1 MKIHVLYVLEKPM
14 YKWTHVV
21 QALLFKDQLALPQ
34 RLYHLQ
40 SSAILALHRSVQI

>member
-1 MKIHVLYVLEKPM
+1 MKIHVLYVLKKPM

-21 QALLFKDQLALPQ
+21 QTLLFKDLLELPQ

-40 SSAILALHRSVQI
+40 SSAILALHRRSV